1 MNKKIKL
8 VYIVIYL
15 ILLGILAY
23 TFFMKPG
30 MSKDTVRLIT
40 VLSITVTTI
49 LQAYSF
55 KKAEKQK
62 NNC

>member
-1 MNKKIKL
+1 MNKRIKL

-23 TFFMKPG
+23 TFFMEPD
-30 MSKDTVRLIT
+30 MSKDTVRLIA

-49 LQAYSF
+49 LQSYSF
-55 KKAEKQK
+55 KKAEKSYK
-62 NNC
+62 I